1 MVTTNK
7 INKFLSLAWHSAK
20 KTLGNDHG
28 WVQLAIAGVA
38 AAGAIASAL
47 SDKGGNGA
55 EFQNNTQSGNTT
67 NDVSFLFDVEA
78 TQAMTNLT
86 QSMND
91 WSMQDRDYFKNV
103 FEPFQNALIKS
114 NQALLPD
121 IVANSGSSLQSN
133 LKAIMGGDMLQE
145 AFTNL
150 AKETGGDISRFSADF
165 GQMVDQIPTA
175 EQRVGQ
181 AISGLEQQ
189 FGKAGADLKRQM
201 GAKGMDV
208 SEAGLREMAIG
219 KATAKAGVTD
229 QANQAARMEKL
240 DALERGIGVQSAVQ
254 AGQTSQ
260 LNANRALTQS
270 GTAMNQQIGG
280 VMDTESLSGAGE
292 AGIQMTAARSDR
304 MVGQTSDAKTATWAK
319 RGMETARFF
328 DPETGATVGADGN
341 PYQQTVFN
349 EKNAIT
355 DWKNSLSPEDYK
367 RLNGNN
373 GGVMANNNNA
383 NIRPSYGAYSGVP
396 GGFDIGAWAYGN
408 QTGGPNQSTGPQGGP
423 GQGGMTG
430 AEGAASGGQGGNL
443 GGDANGMGLGAGVGP
458 DGMGNI

>member
-1 MVTTNK
+1 MVTTTTINK

-20 KTLGNDHG
+20 RVLGNDHG
-28 WVQLAIAGVA
+28 WVQLAVAGIA

-47 SDKGGNGA
+47 AQPSGQSA
-55 EFQNNTQSGNTT
+55 EGFQNNTQSGNTI
-67 NDVSFLFDVEA
+67 NDVDFLFDVEA

-121 IVANSGSSLQSN
+121 IVANSGASLQSN

-150 AKETGGDISRFSADF
+150 AKQTGGDISRFSAEF

-181 AISGLEQQ
+181 AVSGIEQQ
-189 FGKAGADLKRQM
+189 FGKAGAELKRQM
-201 GAKGMDV
+201 AAKGMDV

-219 KATAKAGVTD
+219 KAAAKAGITD

-240 DALERGIGVQSAVQ
+240 DALERGLGVQGAVQ
-254 AGQTSQ
+254 ASQTNQ
-260 LNANRALTQS
+260 LNANRVLTQS

-280 VMDTESLSGAGE
+280 VQDTGSLSAAGE
-292 AGIQMTAARSDR
+292 AGVQMTVVQSDK
-304 MVGQTSDAKTATWAK
+304 MLGQRQDTQTATFVK
-319 RGMETARFF
+319 KGMETPRFF
-328 DPETGATVGADGN
+328 DKDTGEIVAANGIPVAQARYNQLQKENAFKASISPPPGVQGVGSQ
-341 PYQQTVFN
+341 PKY
-349 EKNAIT
+349 
-355 DWKNSLSPEDYK
+355 Y
-367 RLNGNN
+367 
-373 GGVMANNNNA
+373 
-383 NIRPSYGAYSGVP
+383 YG
-396 GGFDIGAWAYGN
+396 
-408 QTGGPNQSTGPQGGP
+408 GGP
-423 GQGGMTG
+423 GVSGMGG
-430 AEGAASGGQGGNL
+430 AEGPGSGGQGGNL
-443 GGDANGMGLGAGVGP
+443 GGDAVGMGLGAGGGEG
-458 DGMGNI
+458 DGGF